1 MNTANLLIRC
11 ISVVLLGFFSSS
23 GIAAPLDGVS
33 NMLKVWATVAPEEP
47 LDGATVSVRD
57 AKGRLVGRGR
67 TNENGREN
75 ILLTTVDPSAFPLK
89 IITTGGSA
97 KNVKFHGHLT
107 ALTSQVGAEF
117 ASVKMDL
124 LSSAASLLANAT
136 RTYPRAL
143 SEVRQSLGIGKGAP
157 DYVLQVKNTHV
168 DKVRLSEERRR
179 RGGFGAVVNAVAK
192 ASRNGRRFKSLEPIS
207 VSDITQSIAQ
217 GDARQASPQPSIA
230 AVDGGIRLK
239 PRASS
244 ASDVCSAPVGNGD
257 ESKSSKEMI
266 SDNGV
271 VAIFALGKAAGVPSA
286 ALEPVL
292 GTFLNLPNPTADTL
306 KEIQAQLTCISTQ
319 IAYLS
324 EQVALLSVQ
333 VSLVVATGCSTQID
347 TAWQSYRDAIAHAS
361 TDKLDSS
368 NGAFINVW
376 LPNWGDVHGECGSAI
391 NTALFRANNGGTPAW
406 RTLAKLYQDEHG
418 GWLKQAE
425 VQDLQEFLAYWGE
438 IENEQFTLRSEFD
451 SYTARATGDN
461 SYYRD
466 ISNIGGFYTD
476 ANGVKDTSKC
486 ASGTTSSSDTF
497 CVWANNI
504 KSAYPENLFSDELGV
519 MSDGQGVILYPWT
532 TETSL
537 ADDMINLGYLDRSDY
552 SYGSIYGDS
561 ALTEQRGLAME
572 SSPENTA
579 VEVVSRPRIKR
590 KYRTQE
596 QTAAA
601 FDGFDI
607 DVINYYLQSVK
618 TDVYSPWR
626 NPLTGKVIKA
636 EDIAVSQYE
645 SKASLGDAQNG
656 TLLLVINPRYALNDV
671 RARYI
676 NCGGSSNEGGP
687 RDYGPCKSYPDG
699 KSLPKIGVLLGRS
712 WWPGSSKAATYT
724 PPPPPT

>member
-1 MNTANLLIRC
+1 M
-11 ISVVLLGFFSSS
+11 LGFASTL
-23 GIAAPLDGVS
+23 GVAAPLDGVS

-57 AKGRLVGRGR
+57 AKGRLVGRGL
-67 TNENGREN
+67 TDENGREN

-89 IITTGGSA
+89 IMTTGGSA

-107 ALTSQVGAEF
+107 ARTSQVGAEF

-124 LSSAASLLANAT
+124 LSSAASLLTNT
-136 RTYPRAL
+136 NRTYPRAL

-168 DKVRLSEERRR
+168 DKVRLSEERKR

-192 ASRNGRRFKSLEPIS
+192 ASRNGRRFRSLEPIS
-207 VSDITQSIAQ
+207 ASKITQGIAQ
-217 GDARQASPQPSIA
+217 SDAKPSSSYPTVA
-230 AVDGGIRLK
+230 AVDEGFK
-239 PRASS
+239 VETRASS

-257 ESKSSKEMI
+257 ETKSSKEII

-292 GTFLNLPNPTADTL
+292 GTFLNLPDPTADTL

-324 EQVALLSVQ
+324 EQVAYLSVQ
-333 VSLVVATGCSTQID
+333 VSLIVAQQCSTQMD

-361 TDKLDSS
+361 TEKLNSD
-368 NGAFINVW
+368 NGAFISVW
-376 LPNWGDVHGECGSAI
+376 LPNWGEVHKTCGSAI
-391 NTALFRANNGGTPAW
+391 NTALFSSNGNQTPAW
-406 RTLAKLYQDEHG
+406 RSLAKLFQDKHG

-425 VQDLQEFLAYWGE
+425 VQELQEFLAYWGE
-438 IENEQFTLRSEFD
+438 IENQQFTLRSEYD

-461 SYYRD
+461 SFYRD

-486 ASGTTSSSDTF
+486 ASGTTSASSTF

-504 KSAYPENLFSDELGV
+504 KSAYPGDLYSDELGV
-519 MSDGQGVILYPWT
+519 MSDGQGVILYPWKS
-532 TETSL
+532 ETYL

-561 ALTEQRGLAME
+561 ALTEQRGLTME

-699 KSLPKIGVLLGRS
+699 ESLPKIGVLLGRS

>member
-97 KNVKFHGHLT
+97 KNVKFHGRLT

-376 LPNWGDVHGECGSAI
+376 LPNWGNVHTTCGSAI

-486 ASGTTSSSDTF
+486 APGTTSASDTF

-504 KSAYPENLFSDELGV
+504 KSAYPGDLYSDELGV
-519 MSDGQGVILYPWT
+519 MSNGQGIMLYPWST
-532 TETSL
+532 TPNLTYEMRQAGITSRYRYGQ
-537 ADDMINLGYLDRSDY
+537 IY
-552 SYGSIYGDS
+552 STA
-561 ALTEQRGLAME
+561 ALEQQNSLILNTSE
-572 SSPENTA
+572 NNTA
-579 VEVVSRPRIKR
+579 EETFSNPRVKR
-590 KYRTQE
+590 KYRTTSDQA
-596 QTAAA
+596 TA
-601 FDGFDI
+601 FLNYQDN
-607 DVINYYLQSVK
+607 VIQYYLNR
-618 TDVYSPWR
+618 TNADPNSPWK
-626 NPLTGKVIKA
+626 GKDAK
-636 EDIAVSQYE
+636 DIAASVYE
-645 SKASLGDAQNG
+645 SYSNYNYFGQTDCSPFCYLEPG
-656 TLLLVINPRYALNDV
+656 LFLNNLDSQTI
-671 RARYI
+671 Y
-676 NCGGSSNEGGP
+676 C
-687 RDYGPCKSYPDG
+687 YPDYCSNSSTQRS
-699 KSLPKIGVLLGRS
+699 SLIKIGVLLGRS

>member
-1 MNTANLLIRC
+1 MKQSKFVKCLIGLML
-11 ISVVLLGFFSSS
+11 SFSSTL
-23 GIAAPLDGVS
+23 GVAAPLDGVS

-47 LDGATVSVRD
+47 LAGASVSVRD
-57 AKGRLVGRGR
+57 ARGRLVGRGQ
-67 TNENGREN
+67 TDENGREN
-75 ILLTTVDPSAFPLK
+75 VLLTTVDPSAFPLK
-89 IITTGGSA
+89 IMTTGGSA
-97 KNVKFHGHLT
+97 KNVKFRGRLA

-124 LSSAASLLANAT
+124 LSSAASVLTNA
-136 RTYPRAL
+136 RRSYPQAL

-157 DYVLQVKNTHV
+157 DYVLQVKNIHV
-168 DKVRLSEERRR
+168 DKVRLNDERKRL
-179 RGGFGAVVNAVAK
+179 GGFGAVVNAVAK
-192 ASRNGRRFKSLEPIS
+192 ATRNGRRFKRLEPIS

-257 ESKSSKEMI
+257 ESKSSTEI
-266 SDNGV
+266 INDVGV
-271 VAIFALGKAAGVPSA
+271 VAIFALGKSAGVPTPA
-286 ALEPVL
+286 TEAVL
-292 GTFLNLPNPTADTL
+292 GTFLNFPDPTADTL
-306 KEIQAQLTCISTQ
+306 EEIQAQLTCISTQ

-324 EQVALLSVQ
+324 EQVKYLSLQ
-333 VSLVVATGCSTQID
+333 VSLIVAQECSTHID
-347 TAWQSYRDAIAHAS
+347 GVWQSYRDAIAHAS
-361 TDKLDSS
+361 TDPLDS
-368 NGAFINVW
+368 NNDVFINKW
-376 LPNWGDVHGECGSAI
+376 LPAWGGVHEFCGSAI
-391 NTALFRANNGGTPAW
+391 NTALFSSNGGGTPAW
-406 RTLAKLYQDEHG
+406 RTLVQIYQDKHG
-418 GWLKQAE
+418 GWLKQSE
-425 VQDLQEFLAYWGE
+425 VQELQEFLAYWGE
-438 IENEQFTLRSEFD
+438 IENQQFTLQSE
-451 SYTARATGDN
+451 YDN
-461 SYYRD
+461 YKGRTVNKSWYSD
-466 ISNIGGFYTD
+466 LSNIGGFYTD

-486 ASGTTSSSDTF
+486 ASGTTSASSTF

-504 KSAYPENLFSDELGV
+504 KSAYPGDLYSDELGV
-519 MSDGQGVILYPWT
+519 MSDGKGVILYPWKS
-532 TETSL
+532 ETYL

-552 SYGSIYGDS
+552 SYGSIYGDG

-590 KYRTQE
+590 DNIIKE
-596 QTAAA
+596 GTAAA

-671 RARYI
+671 RSRYI

-687 RDYGPCKSYPDG
+687 RVYGPCKSYPDG

>member
-207 VSDITQSIAQ
+207 VSDMTQSIAQ

-244 ASDVCSAPVGNGD
+244 ASDVCSGPVGNGD
-257 ESKSSKEMI
+257 ESKSSEEI
-266 SDNGV
+266 ITDIGV
-271 VAIFALGKAAGVPSA
+271 AAMFALGKYAGVPSA

-292 GTFLNLPNPTADTL
+292 GTFLNFPDPTAETL
-306 KEIQAQLTCISTQ
+306 QAIQAQLTCISTQ

-324 EQVALLSVQ
+324 EQVEYLSFQ
-333 VSLVVATGCSTQID
+333 VSLDVAVKCNTEVDGQ
-347 TAWQSYRDAIAHAS
+347 WQSYRDAVAAAS
-361 TDKLDSS
+361 TYPLDSS
-368 NGAFINVW
+368 NNTFINLW
-376 LPNWGDVHGECGSAI
+376 LPDWGAVHTNCGSAI
-391 NTALFRANNGGTPAW
+391 NTALFSTAPGANPAW
-406 RTLAKLYQDEHG
+406 RALAKIYQDQHG
-418 GWLKQAE
+418 GWLKQSE
-425 VQDLQEFLAYWGE
+425 VQELQEFLAYWSE
-438 IENEQFTLRSEFD
+438 IEHQQFLLRREFD
-451 SYTARATGDN
+451 AYYGYAQDIDSISGFNTA
-461 SYYRD
+461 
-466 ISNIGGFYTD
+466 
-476 ANGVKDTSKC
+476 DTSKC
-486 ASGTTSSSDTF
+486 ASNTLPGDDRF

-504 KSAYPENLFSDELGV
+504 KSAYPGDLYSDELGV
-519 MSDGQGVILYPWT
+519 MSNGQGIMLYPWST
-532 TETSL
+532 TPNLTYEMRQAGITSRYRYGQ
-537 ADDMINLGYLDRSDY
+537 IY
-552 SYGSIYGDS
+552 STA
-561 ALTEQRGLAME
+561 ALEQQNSLILNTSE
-572 SSPENTA
+572 NNTA
-579 VEVVSRPRIKR
+579 EETFSNPRVKR
-590 KYRTQE
+590 KYRTTSDQA
-596 QTAAA
+596 TA
-601 FDGFDI
+601 FLNDQDY
-607 DVINYYLQSVK
+607 VIQLYLNK
-618 TDVYSPWR
+618 TNEDPNSPWK
-626 NPLTGKVIKA
+626 GKDAK
-636 EDIAVSQYE
+636 DIAASVYE
-645 SKASLGDAQNG
+645 SYSNYNYFGQTDCSPFCYLEPG
-656 TLLLVINPRYALNDV
+656 LFLNNLDSQTI
-671 RARYI
+671 Y
-676 NCGGSSNEGGP
+676 C
-687 RDYGPCKSYPDG
+687 YPDYCSNSSTQRS
-699 KSLPKIGVLLGRS
+699 SLIKIGVLLGRS
-712 WWPGSSKAATYT
+712 WWPGSSKAATYI

>member
-11 ISVVLLGFFSSS
+11 ISVVLLGFFCSS

-168 DKVRLSEERRR
+168 DKVRLSEERKR

-192 ASRNGRRFKSLEPIS
+192 ASRNGRRFKNLEPIS

-217 GDARQASPQPSIA
+217 GDARQASPRLSIA

-257 ESKSSKEMI
+257 ESKSSKEII

-292 GTFLNLPNPTADTL
+292 GTFLNFPDPTADTL

-324 EQVALLSVQ
+324 EQVAYLSVQ
-333 VSLVVATGCSTQID
+333 VSLIVAQECSTEMNN
-347 TAWQSYRDAIAHAS
+347 AWQSYRDAIAGAS
-361 TDKLDSS
+361 AYPLNSS
-368 NGAFINVW
+368 NGAFINNW
-376 LPNWGDVHGECGSAI
+376 LPSWKTVYDDCGSAI
-391 NTALFRANNGGTPAW
+391 NTALFSSNGAQIPAW
-406 RTLAKLYQDEHG
+406 PTLVQIYQDKHG
-418 GWLKQAE
+418 GWLTQLE

-438 IENEQFTLRSEFD
+438 IENQQFTLISEYD
-451 SYTARATGDN
+451 NYKGRTMVDN
-461 SYYRD
+461 SFYFD

-486 ASGTTSSSDTF
+486 ASGTTSSSSTF

-504 KSAYPENLFSDELGV
+504 KSAYPGDLYSDELGV
-519 MSDGQGVILYPWT
+519 MSNGQGIMLYPWST
-532 TETSL
+532 TPNLTYEMNQAEIYQSYRYGQIYSTAALEQQNGLEFNTSK
-537 ADDMINLGYLDRSDY
+537 
-552 SYGSIYGDS
+552 
-561 ALTEQRGLAME
+561 
-572 SSPENTA
+572 ENTA
-579 VEVVSRPRIKR
+579 VETFSNPRVKR
-590 KYRTQE
+590 KYRTTSGQA
-596 QTAAA
+596 TA
-601 FDGFDI
+601 FLNYQD
-607 DVINYYLQSVK
+607 DVIQYYLNR
-618 TDVYSPWR
+618 TNADPNSPWI
-626 NPLTGKVIKA
+626 GKDAK
-636 EDIAVSQYE
+636 DIAASAYE
-645 SKASLGDAQNG
+645 SYSNLGFYGETDCNFYGESDHGRCVLYPRLFLNNLDSQIIYCYPGYCSNSETKKSSL
-656 TLLLVINPRYALNDV
+656 I
-671 RARYI
+671 
-676 NCGGSSNEGGP
+676 
-687 RDYGPCKSYPDG
+687 
-699 KSLPKIGVLLGRS
+699 KIGVLLGRS

-724 PPPPPT
+724 PPPPPI

>member
-11 ISVVLLGFFSSS
+11 ISVVLLGFFCSS

-168 DKVRLSEERRR
+168 DKVRLSEERKR

-192 ASRNGRRFKSLEPIS
+192 ASRNGRRFKNLEPIS
-207 VSDITQSIAQ
+207 VSDITQRIAQ
-217 GDARQASPQPSIA
+217 GDARQASPRLSIA

-257 ESKSSKEMI
+257 ESKSSKEII

-292 GTFLNLPNPTADTL
+292 GTFLNFPDPTADTL

-319 IAYLS
+319 IVYLS
-324 EQVALLSVQ
+324 EQVEYLSFQ
-333 VSLVVATGCSTQID
+333 VSLAVAVECNTVVDGQ
-347 TAWQSYRDAIAHAS
+347 WQSYRDAVADAS
-361 TDKLDSS
+361 KYPLNSS
-368 NGAFINVW
+368 NASFIKWLSGWGA
-376 LPNWGDVHGECGSAI
+376 VHDTCGSAI
-391 NTALFRANNGGTPAW
+391 NTALFSTAPGASPAW
-406 RTLAKLYQDEHG
+406 PAVAKIYQDKHG
-418 GWLKQAE
+418 GWLKQSE
-425 VQDLQEFLAYWGE
+425 VQELQEFLAYWGE
-438 IENEQFTLRSEFD
+438 IEHQQFLLRREYDTYYGLYQDID
-451 SYTARATGDN
+451 SISGFNTA
-461 SYYRD
+461 
-466 ISNIGGFYTD
+466 
-476 ANGVKDTSKC
+476 DTSKC
-486 ASGTTSSSDTF
+486 ASNTLPGDDRF

-504 KSAYPENLFSDELGV
+504 KSAYPGDLYSDELGV
-519 MSDGQGVILYPWT
+519 MSNGQGIMLYPWST
-532 TETSL
+532 TPNLTYEMNQAEIYQSYRYGQIYSTAALEQQNGLEFNTSK
-537 ADDMINLGYLDRSDY
+537 
-552 SYGSIYGDS
+552 
-561 ALTEQRGLAME
+561 
-572 SSPENTA
+572 ENTA
-579 VEVVSRPRIKR
+579 VETFSNPRVKR
-590 KYRTQE
+590 KYRTTSGQA
-596 QTAAA
+596 TA
-601 FDGFDI
+601 FHNYQD
-607 DVINYYLQSVK
+607 DVIQYYLNR
-618 TDVYSPWR
+618 TNADPNSPWI
-626 NPLTGKVIKA
+626 GKDAK
-636 EDIAVSQYE
+636 DIAASAYE
-645 SKASLGDAQNG
+645 SYSNLGFYGETDCNFYGESDHGRCVLYPRLFLNNLDSQIIYCYPGYCSNSETKKSSL
-656 TLLLVINPRYALNDV
+656 I
-671 RARYI
+671 
-676 NCGGSSNEGGP
+676 
-687 RDYGPCKSYPDG
+687 
-699 KSLPKIGVLLGRS
+699 KIGVLLGRS

-724 PPPPPT
+724 PPPPPI

>member
-1 MNTANLLIRC
+1 MNIANILTRC
-11 ISVVLLGFFSSS
+11 IGVLVLGFFSSN

-97 KNVKFHGHLT
+97 KNVKFHGRLT

-207 VSDITQSIAQ
+207 DGDITQSIAQ

-257 ESKSSKEMI
+257 EEKSSKEMI
-266 SDNGV
+266 YDVGV
-271 VAIFALGKAAGVPSA
+271 TAMFALGKYAGVPSA

-292 GTFLNLPNPTADTL
+292 GTFLNFPNPTADTL

-319 IAYLS
+319 IVYLS
-324 EQVALLSVQ
+324 EQFAYLSLQFSLEVAVECKTI
-333 VSLVVATGCSTQID
+333 VD
-347 TAWQSYRDAIAHAS
+347 PAWQSYRDAVAAAS
-361 TDKLDSS
+361 TYPLDSD
-368 NGAFINVW
+368 NKTFTELW
-376 LPNWGDVHGECGSAI
+376 LPAWGKVHQDCGSAI
-391 NTALFRANNGGTPAW
+391 NTALFSTAIGANPAW
-406 RTLAKLYQDEHG
+406 PALAKIYQDKHG
-418 GWLKQAE
+418 GWLNQSE
-425 VQDLQEFLAYWGE
+425 VQELQEFLAYWGE
-438 IENEQFTLRSEFD
+438 IEHQQFLLRREFD
-451 SYTARATGDN
+451 TYMGYPQDIDSISGFNTA
-461 SYYRD
+461 
-466 ISNIGGFYTD
+466 
-476 ANGVKDTSKC
+476 DTSKC
-486 ASGTTSSSDTF
+486 ASGTTSTDIKF

-504 KSAYPENLFSDELGV
+504 KSAYPGDLYSDELGV
-519 MSDGQGVILYPWT
+519 MSNGQGIMLYPWST
-532 TETSL
+532 TP
-537 ADDMINLGYLDRSDY
+537 NLTYEMRQAGYHSNY
-552 SYGSIYGDS
+552 KYGESYGYR
-561 ALTEQRGLAME
+561 ALEQQNSLILNTSE
-572 SSPENTA
+572 NNTA
-579 VEVVSRPRIKR
+579 EETFSNPRVKR
-590 KYRTQE
+590 KYRTTSRQA
-596 QTAAA
+596 TA
-601 FDGFDI
+601 FLNDQDYI
-607 DVINYYLQSVK
+607 IQYYLNR
-618 TDVYSPWR
+618 TNADPNSPWI
-626 NPLTGKVIKA
+626 GKDAK
-636 EDIAVSQYE
+636 DIAASVFESYSNYDQLGGYANRLEPGLFLNNLDSQTIY
-645 SKASLGDAQNG
+645 
-656 TLLLVINPRYALNDV
+656 
-671 RARYI
+671 
-676 NCGGSSNEGGP
+676 C
-687 RDYGPCKSYPDG
+687 YPDYCSNSSTQRS
-699 KSLPKIGVLLGRS
+699 SLIKIGVLLGRS
-712 WWPGSSKAATYT
+712 WWPGSSTAVTYT
-724 PPPPPT
+724 PPPPPL

>member
-1 MNTANLLIRC
+1 MNIANILTRC
-11 ISVVLLGFFSSS
+11 IGVLVLGFFSSN

-57 AKGRLVGRGR
+57 AKGRLVGRGL
-67 TNENGREN
+67 TDENGREN

-107 ALTSQVGAEF
+107 ARTSQVGAEF

-124 LSSAASLLANAT
+124 LSSAASLLTNAT

-157 DYVLQVKNTHV
+157 DYVLQVKNIHV

-192 ASRNGRRFKSLEPIS
+192 ASKNGRRFKSLEPIS

-257 ESKSSKEMI
+257 ETKSSKEI
-266 SDNGV
+266 ITDVGV
-271 VAIFALGKAAGVPSA
+271 VAIFALGKYAGVPTPA
-286 ALEPVL
+286 TEAVL
-292 GTFLNLPNPTADTL
+292 GTFLNFPDPTADTL

-324 EQVALLSVQ
+324 EQVAYLSVQ
-333 VSLVVATGCSTQID
+333 VSLVVAQNCSTKMD

-361 TDKLDSS
+361 TDPLDSD
-368 NGAFINVW
+368 NGAFIGVW
-376 LPNWGDVHGECGSAI
+376 LPNWGDVHEECGSAI
-391 NTALFRANNGGTPAW
+391 NTALFSSNGGGTPAW
-406 RTLAKLYQDEHG
+406 RTLAKIFQDRHG
-418 GWLKQAE
+418 GWLKQSE
-425 VQDLQEFLAYWGE
+425 VQELQEFLAYWGE
-438 IENEQFTLRSEFD
+438 IENQQFTLRSEYD
-451 SYTARATGDN
+451 SYTGSATGDN

-486 ASGTTSSSDTF
+486 ASGTTSSSSTF

-504 KSAYPENLFSDELGV
+504 KSAYPGNLYSDELGV
-519 MSDGQGVILYPWT
+519 MSNGQGIMLYPWST
-532 TETSL
+532 TPNLTYEMYPIVNHYKKENYKYGEIYSTAALEQQKSLGLNTS
-537 ADDMINLGYLDRSDY
+537 
-552 SYGSIYGDS
+552 
-561 ALTEQRGLAME
+561 E
-572 SSPENTA
+572 ENTA
-579 VEVVSRPRIKR
+579 VETFSNPRVKR
-590 KYRTQE
+590 KYRTTSDQ
-596 QTAAA
+596 ASA
-601 FDGFDI
+601 FLNYQD
-607 DVINYYLQSVK
+607 DVIQYYLNR
-618 TDVYSPWR
+618 TNADPNSPWI
-626 NPLTGKVIKA
+626 GKDAK
-636 EDIAVSQYE
+636 DISASVFE
-645 SKASLGDAQNG
+645 SIAN
-656 TLLLVINPRYALNDV
+656 LVICECDPYTTNELRPGLYLNNLDEQRIYCYGV
-671 RARYI
+671 YGDQSFEPDYCT
-676 NCGGSSNEGGP
+676 NNLTKKSS
-687 RDYGPCKSYPDG
+687 
-699 KSLPKIGVLLGRS
+699 LIKIGVLLGRS
-712 WWPGSSKAATYT
+712 WWPGSSTAATYI
-724 PPPPPT
+724 PPSPPL